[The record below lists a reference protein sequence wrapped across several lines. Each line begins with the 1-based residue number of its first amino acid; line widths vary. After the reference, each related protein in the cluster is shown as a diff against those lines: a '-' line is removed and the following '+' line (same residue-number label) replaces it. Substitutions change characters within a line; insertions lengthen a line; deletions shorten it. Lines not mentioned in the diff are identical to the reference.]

1 MTDRVR
7 AIIETDLT
15 NDQINPYLAAAEV
28 MLLNAFRDKV
38 IDTVTREELKV
49 WLTAHYIA
57 VTRQRVSTKEAAGG
71 ASIEYAGVYGAAL
84 ESTPWGQTAMAL
96 DTTGSLKAASGKKGN
111 IQLIA
116 IQS

>member
-1 MTDRVR
+1 MINRVR
-7 AIIETDLT
+7 GIIETGLT
-15 NDQINPYLAAAEV
+15 DAQISQYMETAEV

-84 ESTPWGQTAMAL
+84 ESTPWGQTVMAL
-96 DTTGSLKAASGKKGN
+96 DTTGALKATLKKGN
-111 IQLIA
+111 IQIIS